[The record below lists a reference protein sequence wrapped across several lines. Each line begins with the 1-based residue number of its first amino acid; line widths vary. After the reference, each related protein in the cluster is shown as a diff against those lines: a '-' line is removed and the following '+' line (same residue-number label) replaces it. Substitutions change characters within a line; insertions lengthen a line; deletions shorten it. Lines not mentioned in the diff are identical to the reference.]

1 MLELFHLARAVCPQK
16 VRLVLAEKDLS
27 YDSHLLTSSD
37 LRSLNY
43 LKLNPHGYVPTLIHD
58 GSVITESR
66 TITEYL
72 EDAFPDMPLMPRS
85 ALGRARVRNW
95 SKQIDDSLH
104 LNIYM
109 LSFVT
114 SIIQRLETMTEE
126 QVQAVLPLT
135 PLKRHITL
143 ELRDRRESSV
153 FFKMAIDRFRTL
165 LADMEAALCEADWL
179 SGSAYGLADVD
190 YTPYLLRLQELG
202 FWQFVSGAHPRVQHW
217 FDAVRS
223 RPSFEA
229 ALTAW
234 QSADDREREARDIER
249 ARPIFKRALAA

>member
-135 PLKRHITL
+135 PV
-143 ELRDRRESSV
+143 DRRA
-153 FFKMAIDRFRTL
+153 KRTP
-165 LADMEAALCEADWL
+165 LA
-179 SGSAYGLADVD
+179 G
-190 YTPYLLRLQELG
+190 
-202 FWQFVSGAHPRVQHW
+202 
-217 FDAVRS
+217 
-223 RPSFEA
+223 
-229 ALTAW
+229 
-234 QSADDREREARDIER
+234 
-249 ARPIFKRALAA
+249 